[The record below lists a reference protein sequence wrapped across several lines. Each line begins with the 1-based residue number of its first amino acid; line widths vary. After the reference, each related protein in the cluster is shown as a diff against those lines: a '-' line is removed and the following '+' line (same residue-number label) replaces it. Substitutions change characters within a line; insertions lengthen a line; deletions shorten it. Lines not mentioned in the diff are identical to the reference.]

1 MLTGAKYFYK
11 KLSSQTFRVCLA
23 AMLTVSQVAT
33 AEDIAS
39 TDNAAFQKWLQDVRI
54 EALTKGISNETIA
67 LALSDVKLLKRVIKK
82 DNSQPEV
89 KQTYAAYFKARVSEW
104 RIAKGQKMLAENA
117 ELFAEIAEVYGVQ
130 PRFIAAIWG
139 METNYGTYDLT
150 IPVFDAIATLA
161 YNPRR
166 AARFRSEL
174 FAALKILEDGDASI
188 DIMKGSWAGAMGQPQ
203 FMPQTYVAY
212 AKDHDGDGVRDI
224 WTNKGDVFASIASYL
239 KRYGWK
245 GSQTWGR
252 EIQFT
257 DSSEADFKADRL
269 GGSTP
274 DVACKSYKDLGA
286 WRSLS
291 EWQEKGIRR
300 LNGDELPK
308 RNLQA
313 ALILG
318 DSGDNKGYLVYRNFC
333 SIMKYNPSFKYA
345 LGVSMLAEKIKG
357 AVK

>member
-1 MLTGAKYFYK
+1 MLNGAKYFYR
-11 KLSSQTFRVCLA
+11 KLWSQTFLVCLA
-23 AMLTVSQVAT
+23 VMLSISPIAR

-39 TDNAAFQKWLQDVRI
+39 SDTADFQKWLQDVRI
-54 EALTKGISNETIA
+54 EALKKGISNETIA
-67 LALSDVKLLKRVIKK
+67 LALSDVKLLKQVVKK
-82 DNSQPEV
+82 DKSQPEV
-89 KQTYAAYFKARVSEW
+89 RQTYAAYFKARVSEW
-104 RIAKGQKMLAENA
+104 RIAKGRKMLAENA
-117 ELFAEIAEVYGVQ
+117 DLFAEVAKIYGVQ

-139 METNYGTYDLT
+139 METNYGTFDLT

-166 AARFRSEL
+166 ASQFRREL
-174 FAALKILEDGDASI
+174 FAALKIIEDGDASI

-203 FMPQTYVAY
+203 FMPRTYVAY
-212 AKDHDGDGVRDI
+212 AKDHDGDGIRDI
-224 WTNKGDVFASIASYL
+224 WSNKGDVFASIASYL

-245 GSQTWGR
+245 DSQTWGR

-257 DSSEADFKADRL
+257 DVSKANFKTNRL
-269 GGSTP
+269 GGTTP
-274 DVACKSYKDLGA
+274 DIACKSYKDLGA

-300 LNGDELPK
+300 LNGDGLPQ

-313 ALILG
+313 ALIIG

-357 AVK
+357 AAQ

>member
-1 MLTGAKYFYK
+1 MLNGAKYFCS
-11 KLSSQTFRVCLA
+11 KLSSQTFLVCFA
-23 AMLTVSQVAT
+23 AMLTVSQVAR
-33 AEDIAS
+33 AEDIVS
-39 TDNAAFQKWLQDVRI
+39 SDNADFQKWLQDVRI
-54 EALTKGISNETIA
+54 EALEKGISNETIA

-89 KQTYAAYFKARVSEW
+89 RQTYAAYFKARVSEW
-104 RIAKGQKMLAENA
+104 RIAKGRKMLVENA
-117 ELFAEIAEVYGVQ
+117 DLFAEIAKIYGVQ

-139 METNYGTYDLT
+139 METNYGTFDLT

-166 AARFRSEL
+166 ASRFRKEL
-174 FAALKILEDGDASI
+174 FAALKILDDGDASI

-203 FMPQTYVAY
+203 FMPQTYIAY

-224 WTNKGDVFASIASYL
+224 WANKGDVFASIASYL

-245 GSQTWGR
+245 DSQTWGR
-252 EIQFT
+252 EIQFVGAG
-257 DSSEADFKADRL
+257 EASFSINKL
-269 GGSTP
+269 GGVTP

-286 WRSLS
+286 WRKLS
-291 EWQEKGIRR
+291 VWQEKGIRR

-308 RNLQA
+308 RNLEA
-313 ALILG
+313 ALIIG

-357 AVK
+357 TVQ

>member
-1 MLTGAKYFYK
+1 MLNGAKYFCK
-11 KLSSQTFRVCLA
+11 KLTSQTFLVGLA
-23 AMLTVSQVAT
+23 FALSISQVARS
-33 AEDIAS
+33 EDIDS
-39 TDNAAFQKWLQDVRI
+39 NKNSAFEKWLEDVRT

-89 KQTYAAYFKARVSEW
+89 RQTYAAYFKARVSEW

-117 ELFAEIAEVYGVQ
+117 GLFAEIAEIYGVQ
-130 PRFIAAIWG
+130 PRFVAAIWG
-139 METNYGTYDLT
+139 METNYGTFDLT

-166 AARFRSEL
+166 AARFRGEL

-203 FMPQTYVAY
+203 FMPQTYIAY
-212 AKDHDGDGVRDI
+212 AKDHDGDGIRDI
-224 WTNKGDVFASIASYL
+224 WSNKGDVFASIASYL

-245 GSQTWGR
+245 DSQTWGR
-252 EIQFT
+252 EIQFIGT
-257 DSSEADFKADRL
+257 SEADFKADRL
-269 GGSTP
+269 GGTTP

-286 WRSLS
+286 WRPLS

-308 RNLQA
+308 RNIEA

-357 AVK
+357 AL

>member
-1 MLTGAKYFYK
+1 MLNGTKYFCK
-11 KLSSQTFRVCLA
+11 KLSSQTFLVCFAVL
-23 AMLTVSQVAT
+23 LSVSQVT
-33 AEDIAS
+33 EAEDSVAGE
-39 TDNAAFQKWLQDVRI
+39 NADFEKWLQDVRI

-67 LALSDVKLLKRVIKK
+67 LALSDVKLLKQVVKK

-89 KQTYAAYFKARVSEW
+89 RQTYAAYFKARISEW
-104 RIAKGQKMLAENA
+104 RIEKGRKMLAENA
-117 ELFAEIAEVYGVQ
+117 DLFAEISKTYGVQ

-166 AARFRSEL
+166 ASRFRKEL
-174 FAALKILEDGDASI
+174 FAALRILENGDANI

-203 FMPQTYVAY
+203 FMPQTYIAY

-224 WTNKGDVFASIASYL
+224 WSNKGDVFASIASYL

-245 GSQTWGR
+245 DSQTWGR

-257 DSSEADFKADRL
+257 QISEIAFKADRL
-269 GGSTP
+269 GGTTP
-274 DVACKSYKDLGA
+274 DLACKSYKDLGA
-286 WRSLS
+286 WRPLS
-291 EWQEKGIRR
+291 EWQQKGIRR
-300 LNGDELPK
+300 LNGGALPK
-308 RNLQA
+308 RDLQA
-313 ALILG
+313 ALIIG

-345 LGVSMLAEKIKG
+345 LGVSMLAEKIKEV
-357 AVK
+357 AQ